1 MRKNLPEICSH
12 VTAIV
17 IKNGYQQ
24 VICKIIAVEQYP
36 TPIEFKAIIKADSFK
51 EHLSY
56 NNGDTVLCKVI
67 GYCDNGILISPLNN
81 K

>member
-1 MRKNLPEICSH
+1 MKKNLPEIRSH

-24 VICKIIAVEQYP
+24 VICKITEVEQQS
-36 TPIEFKAIIKADSFK
+36 TPIEFKAIIKADSSK

-56 NNGDTVLCKVI
+56 NNGDIVLCKVI
-67 GYCDNGILISPLNN
+67 GYCDNGILILPLN